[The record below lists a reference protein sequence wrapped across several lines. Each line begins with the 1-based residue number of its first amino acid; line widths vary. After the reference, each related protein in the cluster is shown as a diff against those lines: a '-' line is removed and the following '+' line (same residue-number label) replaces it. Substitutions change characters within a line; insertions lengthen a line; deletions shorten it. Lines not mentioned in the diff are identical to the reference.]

1 MLSLIDNTIV
11 ELGGGEWSDRRMPA
25 PRDCKLPSGKSGANY
40 VGVTIGLASLD
51 SDADIAKVERFRK
64 SKRLSTGVVRS
75 TNPKDTT
82 IRLYGTGGPVTGSSY
97 SADSKQTSRRGA
109 RPACPVTPEN
119 SSRAANSQALTVE
132 GRTGIQQC

>member
-11 ELGGGEWSDRRMPA
+11 ELGGGEWSDRRIPA

-51 SDADIAKVERFRK
+51 SDADIAKVERFRQ
-64 SKRLSTGVVRS
+64 SKRLSASVVRS

-97 SADSKQTSRRGA
+97 SADSKQTSLGGESTCV
-109 RPACPVTPEN
+109 PGDFGKLIDG
-119 SSRAANSQALTVE
+119 SK
-132 GRTGIQQC
+132 

>member
-11 ELGGGEWSDRRMPA
+11 ELGGGEWSDRRIPA

-51 SDADIAKVERFRK
+51 SDADIEKVERFRQ
-64 SKRLSTGVVRS
+64 SKRLSASVVRS

-97 SADSKQTSRRGA
+97 SADSKQTSLGGESTCV
-109 RPACPVTPEN
+109 PGDFGKLIDG
-119 SSRAANSQALTVE
+119 SK
-132 GRTGIQQC
+132 